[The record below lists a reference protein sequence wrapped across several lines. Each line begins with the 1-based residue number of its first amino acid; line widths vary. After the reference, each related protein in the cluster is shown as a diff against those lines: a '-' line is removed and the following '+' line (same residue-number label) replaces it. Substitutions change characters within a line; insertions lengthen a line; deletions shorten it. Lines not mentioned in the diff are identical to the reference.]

1 MAILINAETQ
11 TVVVLDRHDRIDGNA
26 LALLSAQA
34 VDRPPRAA
42 TGPRD
47 YAAPCVWSSGKSTRR
62 PDRGTA
68 RPRQIIRYRA
78 PRLLWCRP

>member
-47 YAAPCVWSSGKSTRR
+47 YAA
-62 PDRGTA
+62 A
-68 RPRQIIRYRA
+68 M
-78 PRLLWCRP
+78 RLVEREVYATT